1 MLVKLAWHSKT
12 HATRHSALPA
22 VIGASFDQV
31 PLERGEASQD
41 RHQQL
46 ALRRRGIAPGA
57 ATVPDIAIRGSR
69 QQF

>member
-12 HATRHSALPA
+12 NATRHSALPA

-41 RHQQL
+41 RHQKL